1 MTFAPCRPSPG
12 RAIVRDMKPF
22 APKLAAAAALLLV
35 VVLPGSLAGC
45 AGGGGATA
53 APTNAPEPTAS
64 PAATASAAPTATPA
78 PTPDV
83 QGLLDESRAKYG
95 APGALVVLE
104 KDGERWFATSGA
116 ADLDGTE
123 ITESTRFRI
132 ASITK
137 TIVATLVL
145 DAVAQD
151 QLSLDDVV
159 GELLPGVLRPDPP
172 VSVRQLLDHTSGI
185 FDWINASDPADIE
198 KIEDPALRAEAEAT
212 LESYE
217 AGERVIVSDRV
228 IVALAE
234 THDRYFEPG
243 TDFHYSNTNY
253 QLAAMVLEEVTGTP
267 LADLLQT
274 RIVEP
279 LGLRHTTIAPPDLGS
294 PELRGYGKAS
304 ADPELVDLTDDLIF
318 AGNGGDG
325 GIVTNADDLLV
336 TMRAILS
343 GELLPAPLLTEMMTP
358 SKFSYGLGL
367 MAVQTPCGIYF
378 GHHGAGYGT
387 TSVALV
393 SPDGA
398 DGVVIAMNLQA
409 DSQANNPNLQALA
422 DQMLCPGT

>member
-1 MTFAPCRPSPG
+1 
-12 RAIVRDMKPF
+12 MKPF
-22 APKLAAAAALLLV
+22 APKRVAAAALLLV
-35 VVLPGSLAGC
+35 AVLPGSLAGC
-45 AGGGGATA
+45 AGGGGSTA
-53 APTNAPEPTAS
+53 APPSSPPAS
-64 PAATASAAPTATPA
+64 PVATSAASASAAATATPA

-83 QGLLDESRAKYG
+83 QGLLDEVRANYG

-104 KDGERWFATSGA
+104 KDAARWFATSGA

-123 ITESTRFRI
+123 ITETTRFRI

-145 DAVAQD
+145 DAVAQEK
-151 QLSLDDVV
+151 LSLDDVF
-159 GELLPGVLRPDPP
+159 GKLLPGVLRAEPP
-172 VSVRQLLDHTSGI
+172 VTVRQLLDHTSGI
-185 FDWINASDPADIE
+185 FDWINAGDPADIE

-212 LESYE
+212 LKHYE
-217 AGERVIVSDRV
+217 AGERVIASDRV

-234 THDRYFEPG
+234 THDRYFAPG
-243 TDFHYSNTNY
+243 TDFFYSNTNY

-267 LADLLQT
+267 LAGLLRT

-279 LGLRHTTIAPPDLGS
+279 LSLRHTTIAPPDLGS
-294 PELRGYGKAS
+294 PELRGYGKAP
-304 ADPELVDLTDDLIF
+304 ADPELVDLTDDLVF

-325 GIVTNADDLLV
+325 GIVASADDLLV

-358 SKFSYGLGL
+358 SKLSYGLGL

-378 GHHGAGYGT
+378 GHAGISYGT
-387 TSVALV
+387 TSLALV
-393 SPDGA
+393 SPNGA

-409 DSQANNPNLQALA
+409 DSPANNPNLQALA
-422 DQMLCPGT
+422 DQLLCPGT

>member
-1 MTFAPCRPSPG
+1 
-12 RAIVRDMKPF
+12 MKPF
-22 APKLAAAAALLLV
+22 APKRVAAAALLLLA
-35 VVLPGSLAGC
+35 VLPGSLAGC
-45 AGGGGATA
+45 AGGGGSTA
-53 APTNAPEPTAS
+53 APPSTPPAS
-64 PAATASAAPTATPA
+64 PVATSAATASAAPSATPA

-145 DAVAQD
+145 DAVAQEK
-151 QLSLDDVV
+151 LSLDDVV
-159 GELLPGVLRPDPP
+159 GELLPGVLRSDPP
-172 VSVRQLLDHTSGI
+172 VTVRQLLDHTSGI

-212 LESYE
+212 LERYE

-267 LADLLQT
+267 LADLLRT

-279 LGLRHTTIAPPDLGS
+279 LSLRHTTIAPPDLGS

-325 GIVTNADDLLV
+325 GIVANADDLLV

-358 SKFSYGLGL
+358 SNLGYGLGL

-378 GHHGAGYGT
+378 GHAGISYGT
-387 TSVALV
+387 TSHALV
-393 SPDGA
+393 SPNGA

-409 DSQANNPNLQALA
+409 DSPANNPNLQALA
-422 DQMLCPGT
+422 DQLLCPGT